1 MNWPEVVIFTFSYSK
16 WLRTCQTWSFLV
28 KVHWNT
34 PWTEQKC
41 CYSLTISQ
49 SDVNICC
56 TCMFFNAYDS
66 PGTYDGLYGLYNSY
80 HYLEFYYFSFTAFHN
95 VSSFLPD
102 MLNLWNVSS
111 AKLYIWCCCYQVTS
125 IGKCL
130 YTTVYSVPLS
140 FSLRVFDSFSF
151 IHLRKYG
158 ILIVS
163 LCKALF
169 FFPYQVLCF
178 YLVCFI
184 LYLDLWVLFY
194 VFHCWLSFLWC
205 PMPSNAAVVW
215 EEVLKVIINMG

>member
-1 MNWPEVVIFTFSYSK
+1 ME
-16 WLRTCQTWSFLV
+16 
-28 KVHWNT
+28 
-34 PWTEQKC
+34 
-41 CYSLTISQ
+41 
-49 SDVNICC
+49 
-56 TCMFFNAYDS
+56 
-66 PGTYDGLYGLYNSY
+66 
-80 HYLEFYYFSFTAFHN
+80 
-95 VSSFLPD
+95 
-102 MLNLWNVSS
+102 WNVSS
-111 AKLYIWCCCYQVTS
+111 AKLHIWCCCFQVTS

-169 FFPYQVLCF
+169 FFPYQFLCF

-194 VFHCWLSFLWC
+194 VFHCWLSFLRC

-215 EEVLKVIINMG
+215 EEVLKVIINMGGVCRFEEEKLTYGSPADVFWGIFICFLFWSLYWLAYRRKRNWERNEKCQLLEMTVTFSIMLLA

>member
-1 MNWPEVVIFTFSYSK
+1 MITYLPDSILFGKGILKYTLNRTEMLLFSDYQSVRCKHLLYMYVFFQCIWFTWDLWWFIR
-16 WLRTCQTWSFLV
+16 LMRF
-28 KVHWNT
+28 
-34 PWTEQKC
+34 
-41 CYSLTISQ
+41 
-49 SDVNICC
+49 
-56 TCMFFNAYDS
+56 
-66 PGTYDGLYGLYNSY
+66 NSY

-158 ILIVS
+158 FLIVS

-194 VFHCWLSFLWC
+194 VFHCWLSFC
-205 PMPSNAAVVW
+205 N
-215 EEVLKVIINMG
+215 VLCLQMQQWFGKKFWKLLLIWGR